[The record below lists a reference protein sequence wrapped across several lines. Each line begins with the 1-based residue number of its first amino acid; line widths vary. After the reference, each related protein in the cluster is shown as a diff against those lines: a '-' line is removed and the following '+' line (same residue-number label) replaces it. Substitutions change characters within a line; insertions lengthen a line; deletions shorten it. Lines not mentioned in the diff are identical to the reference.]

1 MDITVSSLIEGARSA
16 SGITVI
22 IDVFRCFT
30 TEAVA
35 FEKGAKKIILV
46 AEIEE
51 AFDLKADGVGD
62 ILMGE
67 VGGKKPEGFDYGNSP
82 FELLGADLK
91 GKTIIQSTRAG
102 TVGVTNASGA
112 DLIYGGSLAV
122 ASATVRALKAHNP
135 SKVTLVAMGSEG
147 IIRADEDE
155 QCALYLRNLLQ
166 GRVPDMEAVKS
177 LIMAGEESQK
187 YDDPETPQWPMEDRE
202 MALNIDSHDFAL
214 RISIE
219 DGFFISQPELLE

>member
-166 GRVPDMEAVKS
+166 GRVPDIEAVKS

-187 YDDPETPQWPMEDRE
+187 YDDPLPPT
-202 MALNIDSHDFAL
+202 
-214 RISIE
+214 
-219 DGFFISQPELLE
+219 